1 MSFVLLTGPA
11 SAWELIAVVE
21 GGRIRVKDSHFD
33 ATCRDF
39 ALTNAPG
46 ETGPAP
52 PTLKVRSETPR
63 GQVIG
68 SEPGSWCVCRPL
80 VEQ

>member
-39 ALTNAPG
+39 AL
-46 ETGPAP
+46 
-52 PTLKVRSETPR
+52 KTPR
-63 GQVIG
+63 GRQDLLL
-68 SEPGSWCVCRPL
+68 PL
-80 VEQ
+80 